1 MLTFNVKCE
10 KLVVCIDFLPH
21 FYDRILHIARPFRWF
36 FSFFFGGWF
45 NWNGL
50 TSPILPLFSK
60 CLLFHLALNVFFFSL
75 IHSILSNQ
83 CEILCVVT
91 NIHGDRM
98 FGFDFVFP
106 SSNFDARP
114 PADIADFNWVLCY
127 FFVDWLGKTSTTND
141 VNLVFFFHIFFVCL
155 FWLVFCSRWQK
166 PLPLPE
172 SNRAND
178 ANFCSSREFQDGEKK
193 MYTSNLVSVTDLF
206 SAAQTKYWIWSVDLN
221 LRKKFH
227 FSFWTWPNWSH
238 KTHSKFDHH
247 NADVI
252 SAFEEEQEKE
262 EKKNEDKQT
271 HHKKWWLWTVV
282 VDEGDARIK

>member
-141 VNLVFFFHIFFVCL
+141 VNLVFFFHIFLFVCSGL
-155 FWLVFCSRWQK
+155 FSVRDDKNHCHCQ
-166 PLPLPE
+166 
-172 SNRAND
+172 NRIGQMMPTFA
-178 ANFCSSREFQDGEKK
+178 AQGNFRMEKK
-193 MYTSNLVSVTDLF
+193 KCTRRIWWVSLICL
-206 SAAQTKYWIWSVDLN
+206 AQRKQNIEYEVWIW
-221 LRKKFH
+221 
-227 FSFWTWPNWSH
+227 
-238 KTHSKFDHH
+238 
-247 NADVI
+247 I
-252 SAFEEEQEKE
+252 YG
-262 EKKNEDKQT
+262 KNSIFRSEHDRI
-271 HHKKWWLWTVV
+271 
-282 VDEGDARIK
+282 GRIKLTVNSIIIMLM